1 MNFRLK
7 TSRVI
12 SVVAVL
18 TFLCFVLSVAILP
31 GIIAEKNKVDWV
43 DVATLNVEPEVP
55 EIIEEEEEVNT
66 SYQGETVILTRSSN
80 IKSVAKGI
88 EIAPAEIPEDMLL
101 ITIDGQDIMVAADEN
116 YITEN
121 DVLTTSA
128 DDLVTWA
135 FRAYYEDWEYVYG
148 GCEEGRV
155 DCSGLIKSKVEVC
168 ASGTEELLAES
179 PLSGPIETIPDIPGL
194 GVYTFGHVGIY
205 VGDGMVID
213 ARTENSG
220 IGYDSVEYETWTN
233 WFEIKGVDYSRYVNS
248 GSE

>member
-1 MNFRLK
+1 MNFKLK

-12 SVVAVL
+12 SVISVL
-18 TFLCFVLSVAILP
+18 VLLIFVLSVAIVP
-31 GIIAEKNKVDWV
+31 GKLAEKNEIDWV
-43 DVATLNVEPEVP
+43 DVATLNVEPKVP
-55 EIIEEEEEVNT
+55 EIIEEEEEDT
-66 SYQGETVILTRSSN
+66 ASYQSETVILTRSSN
-80 IKSVAKGI
+80 IKKASEQIKI
-88 EIAPAEIPEDMLL
+88 STPEIPEDMMV
-101 ITIDGQDIMVAADEN
+101 ITIDGEDIYVVADED
-116 YITEN
+116 YTYED
-121 DVLTTSA
+121 DVLTTTA
-128 DDLVTWA
+128 DDLVKWA
-135 FRAYYEDWEYVYG
+135 YRAYYEDWEYVYG
-148 GCEEGRV
+148 GCEEGYV

-168 ASGTEELLAES
+168 ARGTEELLAES

>member
-12 SVVAVL
+12 GIITVL
-18 TFLCFVLSVAILP
+18 LFLVFVLSVSLLP
-31 GIIAEKNKVDWV
+31 GINNRKKKIEWV
-43 DVATLNVEPEVP
+43 DVATLEVEPEVP

-128 DDLVTWA
+128 DDLVKWA
-135 FRAYYEDWEYVYG
+135 FRAYYEGWEYVYG

-168 ASGTEELLAES
+168 ARGTEELLAES

>member
-1 MNFRLK
+1 MNFKLK

-12 SVVAVL
+12 SVISVL
-18 TFLCFVLSVAILP
+18 VLLIFVLSVAIVP
-31 GIIAEKNKVDWV
+31 KKFAEKNEIDWV
-43 DVATLNVEPEVP
+43 DVATLNVEPKVP
-55 EIIEEEEEVNT
+55 EIIEEEEEDT
-66 SYQGETVILTRSSN
+66 ASYQSETVILTRSSN
-80 IKSVAKGI
+80 IKKASEQI
-88 EIAPAEIPEDMLL
+88 EISTPEIPEDMMV
-101 ITIDGQDIMVAADEN
+101 ITIDGEDIYVVADED
-116 YITEN
+116 YTYED
-121 DVLTTSA
+121 DVLTTTA
-128 DDLVTWA
+128 DDLVKWA
-135 FRAYYEDWEYVYG
+135 YRAYYEDWEYVYG
-148 GCEEGRV
+148 GCEEGYV

-168 ASGTEELLAES
+168 ARGTEELLAES

-220 IGYDSVEYETWTN
+220 IGYDTVEYETWTN

>member
-43 DVATLNVEPEVP
+43 DVATLNVKPEVP
-55 EIIEEEEEVNT
+55 EIIEEEEEDT
-66 SYQGETVILTRSSN
+66 ASYQGETVILTRSSN

-128 DDLVTWA
+128 DDLVKWA
-135 FRAYYEDWEYVYG
+135 YRA
-148 GCEEGRV
+148 
-155 DCSGLIKSKVEVC
+155 
-168 ASGTEELLAES
+168 
-179 PLSGPIETIPDIPGL
+179 
-194 GVYTFGHVGIY
+194 
-205 VGDGMVID
+205 
-213 ARTENSG
+213 
-220 IGYDSVEYETWTN
+220 
-233 WFEIKGVDYSRYVNS
+233 
-248 GSE
+248 

>member
-12 SVVAVL
+12 GIITVL
-18 TFLCFVLSVAILP
+18 LFLVFVLSVSLLP
-31 GIIAEKNKVDWV
+31 GINNRKKKIEWV
-43 DVATLNVEPEVP
+43 DVATLEVEPEVP

-66 SYQGETVILTRSSN
+66 CYQGETVILTRSSN
-80 IKSVAKGI
+80 IKKASEQI
-88 EIAPAEIPEDMLL
+88 EISTPEIPEDMMV
-101 ITIDGQDIMVAADEN
+101 ITIDGEDIYVVADED
-116 YITEN
+116 YTYED
-121 DVLTTSA
+121 DVLTTTA
-128 DDLVTWA
+128 DDLVKWA
-135 FRAYYEDWEYVYG
+135 YRAYYEDWEYVYG
-148 GCEEGRV
+148 GCEEGYV

-168 ASGTEELLAES
+168 AKGTEELLAES

-213 ARTENSG
+213 ARTEAAG
-220 IGYDSVEYETWTN
+220 IGYDTVEYETWTN
-233 WFEIKGVDYSRYVNS
+233 WFEIKGVDYSRYINS